1 MIRSHGA
8 LDFMGLYRTGIFTE
22 MVNKST
28 DLVSEKASTS
38 IPVES
43 LTETETVSIPVR
55 PGSLPPGFCEVTTTD
70 KGPRGVTLAHHD
82 S

>member
-8 LDFMGLYRTGIFTE
+8 LDFMGLYGTGIFTE

-43 LTETETVSIPVR
+43 LTETETVSIPVCL
-55 PGSLPPGFCEVTTTD
+55 GSLPPGFCEVTTTD
-70 KGPRGVTLAHHD
+70 KGPLGVTLAHHD